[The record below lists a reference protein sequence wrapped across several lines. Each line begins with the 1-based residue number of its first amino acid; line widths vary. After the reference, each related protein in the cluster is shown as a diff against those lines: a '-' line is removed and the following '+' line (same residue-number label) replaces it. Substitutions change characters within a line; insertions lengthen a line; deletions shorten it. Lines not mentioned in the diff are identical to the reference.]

1 MFAIFFTPEMDRF
14 YEIVSSFPTVL
25 FSVFLILSIFYW
37 LLAVLG
43 LVDIDILDMDVG
55 DIDADLPTSG
65 NHDLTNLNVMSGL
78 LLKLGL
84 NGVPITIVITL
95 IALIGWVISFLAVYF
110 IYPLIPLSLIQFLL
124 GIGILIGTLY
134 IAAMCTAVL
143 IKPLRPI
150 FLASN
155 QEVQVTI
162 LGQTAIVR
170 TGEVTNDFGEA
181 TIEDGGAGLIIKVRP
196 YKNEVFHRGDRVVL
210 LEYIKDLNVYKVVS
224 EADFKN

>member
-14 YEIVSSFPTVL
+14 YEIVCTFPTIA
-25 FSVFLILSIFYW
+25 FSVIIIFSLFYW

-43 LVDIDILDMDVG
+43 LVEIDVLDFDIG
-55 DIDADLPTSG
+55 DIDSDLPINQNDALS
-65 NHDLTNLNVMSGL
+65 NLNVMSGL

-95 IALIGWVISFLAVYF
+95 LALVGWIISFMLVYF
-110 IYPLIPLSLIQFLL
+110 IEPLLPGLIVK
-124 GIGILIGTLY
+124 ILFNLAVLVGATY
-134 IAAMCTAVL
+134 CAAIITAVL

-150 FLASN
+150 FKATT
-155 QEVQVTI
+155 QEVQKVI

-170 TGEVTNDFGEA
+170 TGEVTENFGEA
-181 TIEDGGAGLIIKVRP
+181 TLEDGGAGLIIKVRP
-196 YKNEVFHRGDRVVL
+196 YKNETFKRGDRVVL
-210 LEYIKDLNVYKVVS
+210 LEYVQDQHVYKIVS